1 MRSDSNLLKCQL
13 GHLVLFLYV
22 RRIKIKNVSTAAR
35 CSFHHYKKKAMFF
48 FIKITI
54 YLNMLISITC

>member
-1 MRSDSNLLKCQL
+1 LKKNESVIVFIKMPDTT
-13 GHLVLFLYV
+13 LVLFFV

-48 FIKITI
+48 SYKNH
-54 YLNMLISITC
+54 YLS